1 MIGIMAN
8 DKANPALQAEE
19 LMAWNDHSAQQWRA
33 FANANPDV
41 LNVPCDI
48 YRAKT
53 VGELLQH
60 IVAAELR
67 YAERLLEMTPT
78 DYTEIPFGTAEEI
91 FGAHDRAIAL
101 FRSLFAKNDFDWS
114 VKLEF
119 PTLTAG
125 TMRAPR
131 RTIFFHAM
139 LHAIRHYAQ
148 LHTLTRQSGFPTGFG
163 GDYLWMDM
171 ERV

>member
-1 MIGIMAN
+1 MAN
-8 DKANPALQAEE
+8 DKTSPALQAEE
-19 LMAWNDHSAQQWRA
+19 LLAWNDHSAQQWRA
-33 FANANPDV
+33 FANANPAV
-41 LNVPCDI
+41 LTVPCDI

-67 YAERLLEMTPT
+67 YAERLSERPTT
-78 DYTEIPFGTAEEI
+78 DYTAIPFGTAEELYST
-91 FGAHDRAIAL
+91 HDHAMDL
-101 FRSLFAKNDFDWS
+101 FRGLLAQDDFDWS
-114 VKLEF
+114 AKLEF

-148 LHTLTRQSGFPTGFG
+148 LHTLTRQAGFPTGFG
-163 GDYLWMDM
+163 GDYLWMDA
-171 ERV
+171 ERL

>member
-1 MIGIMAN
+1 MAN
-8 DKANPALQAEE
+8 GELGPTLQAEE

-41 LNVPCDI
+41 LTVPCDI

-67 YAERLLEMTPT
+67 YAERLLEKTPT
-78 DYTEIPFGTAEEI
+78 DYAAIPFGTAEEI
-91 FGAHDRAIAL
+91 FRSHDQAMDLYRKLLA
-101 FRSLFAKNDFDWS
+101 RDDFDWS

-148 LHTLTRQSGFPTGFG
+148 LSTLTRQAGFPTGFG

-171 ERV
+171 ERVQ

>member
-1 MIGIMAN
+1 MTAIMAN
-8 DKANPALQAEE
+8 DEVSPALQAAE
-19 LMAWNDHSAQQWRA
+19 LIAWNDQAAQQWRA
-33 FANANPDV
+33 FANANPEV
-41 LNVPCDI
+41 LTVPCDI

-67 YAERLLEMTPT
+67 YAERLSEMTPT
-78 DYTEIPFGTAEEI
+78 DYSAISFSTAEEI
-91 FGAHDRAIAL
+91 FRTHDHAMDL
-101 FRSLFAKNDFDWS
+101 FRTLLARDDFDWS
-114 VKLEF
+114 AKLTF

-148 LHTLTRQSGFPTGFG
+148 LSTLVRQAGFSTGFG

-171 ERV
+171 QRV

>member
-1 MIGIMAN
+1 MTSIMAN
-8 DKANPALQAEE
+8 HETSPALQAEE
-19 LMAWNDHSAQQWRA
+19 LMAWNDHCAQQWRA

-41 LNVPCDI
+41 LTVPCDI
-48 YRAKT
+48 YRART

-67 YAERLLEMTPT
+67 YAERLSEMTPT
-78 DYTEIPFGTAEEI
+78 DYTAIPFGTAEEI
-91 FGAHDRAIAL
+91 FGAHDRAMDL
-101 FRSLFAKNDFDWS
+101 FRRLLDRDDFDWRAR
-114 VKLEF
+114 LEF

-125 TMRAPR
+125 KMRAPR
-131 RTIFFHAM
+131 RTVFFHAM

-148 LHTLTRQSGFPTGFG
+148 LHTLTRQAGFPTEFG

>member
-8 DKANPALQAEE
+8 PVASSALQADE
-19 LMAWNDHSAQQWRA
+19 LLAWNDHSAQQWRA
-33 FANANPDV
+33 FANANPAV
-41 LNVPCDI
+41 LTVPCDI

-67 YAERLLEMTPT
+67 YAERLSGLPCT
-78 DYTEIPFGTAEEI
+78 DYAAIPLGRAEEV
-91 FGAHDRAIAL
+91 FQAHDHAVDLLRTL
-101 FRSLFAKNDFDWS
+101 LAKDDFDWS
-114 VKLEF
+114 LKVDF

-125 TMRAPR
+125 TLRARR
-131 RTIFFHAM
+131 RTFFFHAM

-148 LHTLTRQSGFPTGFG
+148 LSTLVRRAGFQTDFR

-171 ERV
+171 EQA